1 MKKVENDL
9 FLLEKI
15 KHLRQR
21 ALNKRRNFMPKALEQ
36 PVGFWLKK
44 DRLLNEIGKEFTII
58 LRTKGCSWS
67 LGESG
72 GCTMCGYIQDAN
84 IENVNSVN
92 IIKQFD
98 YAINSKIKEINSDE
112 DNFSLKIFNSG
123 SFFDENE
130 ISDETRLHIYEKIE
144 EFDKIKEVVIE
155 SRIEYITSDRL
166 TELNDNL
173 KNKHI
178 EIAIGVETVNDH
190 IRNHYIN
197 KGMLFNDFKT
207 VLNICK
213 ENHIGVKTYLLLK
226 PPFLNEQ
233 GAIDDCISSINNL
246 IDLGVNTI
254 SINPVNIQ
262 KGTLV
267 ESLYLQNRYRP
278 PWYYSLFKVL
288 KKSLDKDKL
297 KHTRIL
303 SDPSGASTKRGI
315 HNCLKRECEKSSLNK
330 LREFVLS
337 QDLNVL
343 DEPEYECGCKRQ
355 YQFEKLFH

>member
-15 KHLRQR
+15 KHLKQK

-98 YAINSKIKEINSDE
+98 YAFNSKIKEINNDG
-112 DNFSLKIFNSG
+112 DNISLKIFNSG

-233 GAIDDCISSINNL
+233 GAIDDCINSINNL
-246 IDLGVNTI
+246 ISLGVNTI

-262 KGTLV
+262 KGTIV
-267 ESLYLQNRYRP
+267 ENLYLQNRYRP
-278 PWYYSLFKVL
+278 PWYYSLYKVL

-297 KHTRIL
+297 KNTRIL

>member
-1 MKKVENDL
+1 
-9 FLLEKI
+9 
-15 KHLRQR
+15 
-21 ALNKRRNFMPKALEQ
+21 
-36 PVGFWLKK
+36 
-44 DRLLNEIGKEFTII
+44 
-58 LRTKGCSWS
+58 
-67 LGESG
+67 
-72 GCTMCGYIQDAN
+72 MCGYIQDAN
-84 IENVNSVN
+84 IEDVSQEN

-98 YAINSKIKEINSDE
+98 YAFNSKIEEIIGDK

-123 SFFDENE
+123 SFFDDNE
-130 ISDETRLHIYEKIE
+130 ISEEVRLHIYERIE
-144 EFDKIKEVVIE
+144 EIDKIKEIVVE
-155 SRIEYITSDRL
+155 SRLEYINYDKLR
-166 TELNDNL
+166 ELKENL
-173 KNKHI
+173 KKKYI
-178 EIAIGVETVNDH
+178 EIAIGVETVNDY

-197 KGMLFNDFKT
+197 KNMLFNDFKT
-207 VLNICK
+207 VLNMCK
-213 ENHIGVKTYLLLK
+213 ENDIGVKVYLLLK

-233 GAIDDCISSINNL
+233 GAIDDCINSITNL
-246 IDLGVNTI
+246 IKLGINTI

-288 KKSLDKDKL
+288 KNSLDKDKL
-297 KHTRIL
+297 NHTRIL

-337 QDLNVL
+337 QDVNVL
-343 DEPEYECGCKRQ
+343 DEPEYECECKRL